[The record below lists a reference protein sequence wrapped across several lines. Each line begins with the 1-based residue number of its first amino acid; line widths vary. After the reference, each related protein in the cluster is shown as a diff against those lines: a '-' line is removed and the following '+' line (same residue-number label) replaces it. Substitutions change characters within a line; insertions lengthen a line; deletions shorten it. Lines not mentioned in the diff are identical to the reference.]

1 MSVQSSVVIPFC
13 CGLLLHKDNG
23 VDCEPCLDIADSPT
37 RILTLTRLF
46 IQFILTG
53 LIVAKSSIAS
63 PIQEALTNTLKI
75 IENHNGRVAMHQFFT
90 STQKNTALQAVDK
103 FLLSVI
109 FML

>member
-1 MSVQSSVVIPFC
+1 VAKHYGKKTLFMSVQSSVVIPFC

-23 VDCEPCLDIADSPT
+23 VDCEPCLDIAD
-37 RILTLTRLF
+37 
-46 IQFILTG
+46 
-53 LIVAKSSIAS
+53 S